1 MGNFYSYRIIC
12 YIIFNRNSLLCELIV
27 QKLHISLQQ
36 EEENRAIC
44 PEPVI
49 RTFGISTRPYGASS
63 GETEQGKNRNY

>member
-44 PEPVI
+44 TEPAI

-63 GETEQGKNRNY
+63 RETEQGKNRNY